1 MTHVAI
7 LSSTARVPR
16 RLLPSAL
23 VSPTGFVV
31 VAGLNAFLLWAIL
44 LSGGLVRLTSS
55 GLGCPDW
62 PLCHG
67 GVLPP
72 ATEHPVIEFTNRM
85 LSGVIVVYAVI
96 AWLLTRATPTTSG
109 KVRGLMLAAAIMTVG
124 QIPLGGITVLSG
136 LNPLMVGSHFLLAL
150 LGLGAAVMALVF
162 YRDDRKGWT
171 RTWDRR
177 RGPFATLAALSLL
190 GVVVTGI
197 LVTAS
202 GPHSGAASATDRLSN
217 LQLTIW
223 LHVRAVAVLVVFM
236 VVLGLWMWRER
247 PKDPLALVVLAAFLP
262 LLATQIFI
270 GEYQFRHGLPWQWV
284 AAHVPIAGLVW
295 SCGLILAW
303 LAAAPPEPATPD
315 ARVVVGAPTTA
326 TADAA
331 APAATP

>member
-1 MTHVAI
+1 MPIVAS
-7 LSSTARVPR
+7 LSSAVRTPGRFVPAWLATPR
-16 RLLPSAL
+16 A
-23 VSPTGFVV
+23 FAW
-31 VAGLNAFLLWAIL
+31 VAAINVFSLWVIL

-72 ATEHPVIEFTNRM
+72 ASEHPEIEYSNRL
-85 LSGVIVVYAVI
+85 LSGAVVVVAIVAWIVVRRVSA
-96 AWLLTRATPTTSG
+96 AGRAT
-109 KVRGLMLAAAIMTVG
+109 RGLTLAAMLMTLA

-150 LGLGAAVMALVF
+150 LALGAAVMALVC
-162 YRDDRKGWT
+162 YRDDLNGWS

-177 RGPFATLAALSLL
+177 RGPFAALAALSLL
-190 GVVVTGI
+190 AVVVTGI

-236 VVLGLWMWRER
+236 CVLGAWIWRER
-247 PKDPLALVVLAAFLP
+247 PRDPLARPLVLVYLPMLAI
-262 LLATQIFI
+262 QIFI
-270 GEYQFRHGLPWQWV
+270 GEYQFRNGLPWQVV
-284 AAHVPIAGLVW
+284 AIHVPVAGLVW
-295 SCGLILAW
+295 STGLVLAW
-303 LAAAPPEPATPD
+303 LAATPTRGR
-315 ARVVVGAPTTA
+315 A
-326 TADAA
+326 AA
-331 APAATP
+331 APVTAPDRNATAPAQLR